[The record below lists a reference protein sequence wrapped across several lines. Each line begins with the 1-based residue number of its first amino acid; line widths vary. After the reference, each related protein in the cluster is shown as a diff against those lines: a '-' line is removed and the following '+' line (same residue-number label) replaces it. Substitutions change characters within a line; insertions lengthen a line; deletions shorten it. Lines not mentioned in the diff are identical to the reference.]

1 MDKKVFLAVDLGAG
15 SGRIMA
21 AVFDGAKVSLE
32 EVSRWGSEPV
42 KIGGS
47 FHWEVNGIFDN
58 IVAGLRKAKSV
69 YGGAIVSLGIDTW
82 GVDYGLLD
90 KSDKLLNLPYIYRDS
105 RTDNMMESVFA
116 KVPNSIYVLQ
126 HDFPD
131 SLGSRE
137 VGEHRAGAVVFDD
150 ARPARVYAH
159 WGEGE

>member
-116 KVPNSIYVLQ
+116 KVPKSEIYAKTGIQ
-126 HDFPD
+126 FMFFNTIFQIR
-131 SLGSRE
+131 SE
-137 VGEHRAGAVVFDD
+137 VEKSGKTHNMQMASCEKIM
-150 ARPARVYAH
+150 
-159 WGEGE
+159 